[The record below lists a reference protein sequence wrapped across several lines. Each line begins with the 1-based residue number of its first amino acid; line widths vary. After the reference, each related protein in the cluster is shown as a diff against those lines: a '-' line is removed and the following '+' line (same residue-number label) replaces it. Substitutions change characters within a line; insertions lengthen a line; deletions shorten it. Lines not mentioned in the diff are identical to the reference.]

1 MAVVWLVL
9 AVVLAVAEGLT
20 TTFVLLMFAAGAL
33 AAAGGAALGAGLW
46 LQVLL
51 FAGVSLAALV
61 GVRPALRR
69 RMDLRH
75 GESAMGMA
83 AIEGSEALVIEDI
96 DENRG
101 QIKIDGEI
109 WNARPFDAQQ
119 SFVKGTRVRVIEVK
133 GATALVWRD

>member
-33 AAAGGAALGAGLW
+33 AAAGGAALGADLW

-61 GVRPALRR
+61 GIRPALRR
-69 RMDLRH
+69 RMDLQH
-75 GESAMGMA
+75 SESAMGLA
-83 AIEGSEALVIEDI
+83 AIEGTEALVIQDI
-96 DENRG
+96 NENQG

-109 WNARPFDAQQ
+109 WNARPFDALQ
-119 SFVKGTRVRVIEVK
+119 SFEKGTRVRVIEVK